1 MTERLTYPEIKA
13 RYTPE
18 WVLIGD
24 VEVDETLEVVSGDVL
39 CHSLDRDDI
48 DRVMKAMRPTPFAL
62 RFLGVVPDDL
72 VLML

>member
-13 RYTPE
+13 RYAPD

-24 VEVDETLEVVSGDVL
+24 PETDERLEILSGEVLFHSPDRNELGRRMLELRPSHCAVE
-39 CHSLDRDDI
+39 
-48 DRVMKAMRPTPFAL
+48 
-62 RFLGVVPDDL
+62 FLGQIPDDL